1 MTTAGAPVSL
11 VGVRSG
17 APIPLVGIDTLG
29 PAPGGGGARFTTY
42 QHSQTV
48 PATVW
53 IVHHGLGRYPAAV
66 SLFSADFGVEY
77 DEFAVQH
84 LDVNS
89 LRISMDLPSTGRA
102 LIM

>member
-1 MTTAGAPVSL
+1 MAGAPVSL

-29 PAPGGGGARFTTY
+29 PTPGGGGGFTTY
-42 QHSQTV
+42 QHVQAV
-48 PATVW
+48 
-53 IVHHGLGRYPAAV
+53 PAAV
-66 SLFSADFGVEY
+66 SLFSTDFSRQY

-84 LDVNS
+84 LNVNT
-89 LRISMDLPSTGRA
+89 LRIAMDLPSTGRA